1 MKRVIIGLLL
11 TVGAV
16 LAATATASAA
26 GKDERPNPNPKPKA
40 EGLFDG
46 TFQGTIY
53 GDKGSSAPIQLQ
65 LSQDGRQVVGNV
77 ELGSGLYVNGGM
89 CGAGYVPGG
98 AQSAGGQV
106 SASNPR
112 RLYAESSFKVS
123 GFKVTIDL
131 VGVASADGK
140 EVDAQA
146 KIDLPWLCG
155 RDPVLS
161 GTLYRIQ

>member
-1 MKRVIIGLLL
+1 MKKAIIGLLL
-11 TVGAV
+11 TLGAV
-16 LAATATASAA
+16 LAVTATASAA
-26 GKDERPNPNPKPKA
+26 GKDDRPNPKPRA
-40 EGLFDG
+40 DNFFDG

-53 GDKGSSAPIQLQ
+53 GDKGSSAPIELQ
-65 LSQDGRQVVGNV
+65 LAQDGRQVEGYV

-98 AQSAGGQV
+98 AQSAGGWV
-106 SASNPR
+106 SASNPN
-112 RLYAESSFKVS
+112 RLYAESTFKVS

-131 VGVASADGK
+131 VGIASADG
-140 EVDAQA
+140 EELDAQA

-161 GTLYRIQ
+161 GTLYRTQ